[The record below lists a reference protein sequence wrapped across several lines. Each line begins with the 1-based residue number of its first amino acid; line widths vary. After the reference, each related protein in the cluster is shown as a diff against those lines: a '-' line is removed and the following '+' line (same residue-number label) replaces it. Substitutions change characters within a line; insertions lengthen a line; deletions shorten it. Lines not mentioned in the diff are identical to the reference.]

1 MYNFLFW
8 LFLAGSILACM
19 QDLKR
24 REVDNW
30 LNYFLGE
37 FGLVFLVF
45 SAIFLNDWMIVV
57 FGLMSFGVMFVLGHG
72 FYYGRIFAGGDA
84 KFLIAIFAL
93 FVGLTWMQTL
103 ENIGIFV
110 LFLMLAG
117 AAYGLLYGFG
127 LFVANFRRVSIAA
140 SEEMKH
146 YYFYIPFIFGLI
158 LVFFNGWSLFFGIM
172 LLIYSVLF
180 VFAKSIENSLMIH
193 SCDAQKLQEGDWLFK
208 DVKVGQRTI
217 KANWDGLTLSQIAML
232 RKANKKVFIKEGIPF
247 MPAFVIALLM
257 YYFFSS
263 SFLNSIFS
271 MFGF

>member
-1 MYNFLFW
+1 
-8 LFLAGSILACM
+8 M

-30 LNYFLGE
+30 LNYFLGV

-146 YYFYIPFIFGLI
+146 YYF
-158 LVFFNGWSLFFGIM
+158 
-172 LLIYSVLF
+172 
-180 VFAKSIENSLMIH
+180 
-193 SCDAQKLQEGDWLFK
+193 
-208 DVKVGQRTI
+208 
-217 KANWDGLTLSQIAML
+217 
-232 RKANKKVFIKEGIPF
+232 
-247 MPAFVIALLM
+247 
-257 YYFFSS
+257 
-263 SFLNSIFS
+263 
-271 MFGF
+271 